1 MNSWSRVK
9 EFQDAYNKG
18 WTIGSAQRENEIYLD
33 SIAGK
38 WNTLRETMTKSI
50 STVGVRDAIK
60 DILDMATKAVEAV
73 NNISNAFGKFG
84 TLGIGV
90 GIASFVKQMAS
101 FSSINWS
108 TFSVVPNMVST
119 VIRSFSLLS
128 GAFETIKVLG
138 FGDGI
143 KMLGL
148 QFKELVAS
156 SGLAKTALVGLKA
169 VLTGIGWGIAIA
181 GVVALGKALYD
192 NAHATEQFVAQSKE
206 QQDVI
211 RDNMTTMSSTKSSL
225 SEIASEYDKLASKTN
240 KTAEELQRFSE
251 LKKQIAEI
259 SPDLVAG

>member
-1 MNSWSRVK
+1 MCS
-9 EFQDAYNKG
+9 EHI
-18 WTIGSAQRENEIYLD
+18 WTQRNEIYLD

-84 TLGIGV
+84 TIGIGV
-90 GIASFVKQMAS
+90 GIGSFIKQMAS
-101 FSSINWS
+101 FSKIDWS
-108 TFSVVPNMVST
+108 TFKVVPSIISAPFKAIVTIMDT
-119 VIRSFSLLS
+119 
-128 GAFETIKVLG
+128 FETAG
-138 FGDGI
+138 FVGGI
-143 KMLGL
+143 KSLAGG
-148 QFKELVAS
+148 FKEVVAS

-192 NAHATEQFVAQSKE
+192 NVHATEQFVAQSKE

>member
-84 TLGIGV
+84 TIGMGIGL
-90 GIASFVKQMAS
+90 ATFVKDMAN
-101 FSSINWS
+101 FSKIDF
-108 TFSVVPNMVST
+108 TKFTVLPNMFGTIKSAWGMLKGT
-119 VIRSFSLLS
+119 
-128 GAFETIKVLG
+128 FETFNVLG
-138 FGDGI
+138 FSGGI
-143 KMLGL
+143 EMLKL
-148 QFKELVAS
+148 QFKDLVAS
-156 SGLAKTALVGLKA
+156 SGLLKTALVGLKA
-169 VLTGIGWGIAIA
+169 VLTGIAWGAVIA